1 MTSPKARKPSE
12 RAVLRKVAKGVK
24 LAGEEPAV
32 YAAYVNRLKARNESD
47 LNRWSSDQ
55 VFPAN
60 WNARTSVM
68 AAKLPAK
75 VKSVADF
82 GCGAMA
88 LRDSLAEGVA
98 YVPVDIVPRGEDTI
112 VIDLNAPVLP
122 PLPKADAAFFSGT
135 LEYVIDLPRLI
146 ETVCAMYPYV
156 ACSYVTAPMTQT
168 DCERRRSFGWVTDFR
183 LSEIIALFEAHHFIV
198 LKLDR
203 WHRQSL
209 LLLQHEASE

>member
-12 RAVLRKVAKGVK
+12 KAVLRKVAEGVK
-24 LAGEEPAV
+24 LAGEEPGI
-32 YAAYVNRLKARNESD
+32 YAAYVDRLRARNESD
-47 LNRWSSDQ
+47 LNRWGSDQ
-55 VFPAN
+55 VFPPD

-68 AAKLPAK
+68 AAMLPAK

-88 LRDSLAEGVA
+88 LRDSLAEGVG
-98 YVPVDIVPRGEDTI
+98 YVPVDIVSRGEGTI

-135 LEYVIDLPRLI
+135 LEYVIDLPRLL
-146 ETVCAMYPYV
+146 EAACATYPYV
-156 ACSYVTAPMTQT
+156 VCSYVTAPMALT
-168 DCERRRSFGWVTDFR
+168 DSARRRSFGWVTDFR
-183 LSEIIALFEAHHFIV
+183 LSDIIALFEAHHFIV
-198 LKLDR
+198 LKLQR
-203 WHRQSL
+203 WRRQSL